1 MERIKICY
9 VIVNCKIT
17 GPMNQTLNIIKNLNK
32 DRYEV
37 SFITLFDEE
46 KNNSMIDLYLKECKN
61 HYCLGLNRIS
71 SLVIG
76 KKKLYEK
83 LADIKPDV
91 VHALGMPPYRLSL
104 KYKDAKP
111 LVTLRNYAYEDYPS
125 YYNKL
130 IGPILAYLDVSLIK
144 KLHKKGNKFVTC
156 SESLSNIY
164 IEKEKLNL
172 PYIRNGVDIEKYT
185 TCSNEEKLNLRE
197 KLNLPK
203 EKIIFIYTAPFN
215 ERKNQEFAIKSI
227 LNSKNQKDILLILCG
242 DGTTLEELKQKY
254 KEYENIIFT
263 GKIKNIPEYLKASDV
278 YFSTS
283 KSEGLPNSVLEG
295 MATGLSVILSDIPQH
310 LEFFELNENIGYYYE
325 QDNLKNVTDIIESLN
340 SEKINLMG
348 NNAYQTILNNLSSKC
363 MSEKYQE
370 LYEEMIK

>member
-1 MERIKICY
+1 MKKIKICY

-17 GPMNQTLNIIKNLNK
+17 GPMNQTLNIIKNLSR
-32 DRYEV
+32 DRYEI
-37 SFITLFDEE
+37 SFITLFNEE
-46 KNNSMIDLYLKECKN
+46 ENNSMIDLYKKECSK

-71 SLVIG
+71 SLIIG

-83 LADIKPDV
+83 LLDIKPDI

-104 KYKDAKP
+104 KYKKAKP

-130 IGPILAYLDVSLIK
+130 IGPALAYLDINLIK

-156 SESLSNIY
+156 SESLTNIY
-164 IEKEKLNL
+164 LEKEKLNI

-185 TCSNEEKLNLRE
+185 TCSNEDKIELRK

-203 EKIIFIYTAPFN
+203 EKLIFIYTAPFN

-227 LNSKNQKDILLILCG
+227 LNSKNTKDILLILCG
-242 DGTTLEELKQKY
+242 DGITFEGLKEKY
-254 KEYENIIFT
+254 KEHKNIIFT
-263 GKIKNIPEYLKASDV
+263 GKVKNIPEYLKASDV

-283 KSEGLPNSVLEG
+283 KSEGLPNSVLEA
-295 MATGLSVILSDIPQH
+295 MATGLCVILSDIPQH
-310 LEFFELNENIGYYYE
+310 LEFFKLNENIGYYYE
-325 QDNLKNVTDIIESLN
+325 QDNLKNVVDIIDNLTRKNIE
-340 SEKINLMG
+340 LMG
-348 NNAYQTILNNLSSKC
+348 NNAYQVILKNLSSKC